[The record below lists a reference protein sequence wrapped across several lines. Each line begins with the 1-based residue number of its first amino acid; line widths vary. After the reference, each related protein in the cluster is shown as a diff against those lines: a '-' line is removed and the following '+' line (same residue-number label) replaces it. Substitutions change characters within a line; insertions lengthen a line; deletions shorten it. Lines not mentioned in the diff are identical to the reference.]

1 MTDAHTGADEGI
13 RLLCVPISEPF
24 ARASAE
30 ILCTFRELA
39 DKALAAPDELDP
51 NGVFCREA
59 AALAT
64 LPDGQQKEA
73 RQGLHSLAVDGGQLI
88 WVHAVDHIRALE
100 HDILMQPPPVW
111 SPLTLA
117 RVVLEGCSFTHYLY
131 DPAIPL
137 AQRLARVSGLCVSEA
152 NNEARAA
159 ASFGPEEQAA
169 ARARQA
175 EAQKLVREANA
186 LERRNDRRNRVIG
199 YTVDGEEAPLDHKIG
214 AQAKAFLPDWA
225 ADAYPLLSGAAHG
238 RPWMIARARSEG
250 GWAGEAATVM
260 AAVMTVMG
268 AVESGIKAW
277 GDYFGADVSGALEE
291 MATARTAFLYKG
303 IALAHANDQ

>member
-1 MTDAHTGADEGI
+1 MTDPHGGADGGV

-24 ARASAE
+24 AQASAE
-30 ILCTFRELA
+30 ILRTFQELA

-51 NGVFCREA
+51 DGVFLREA
-59 AALAT
+59 AALAA
-64 LPDGQQKEA
+64 LPDGQRKKA

-117 RVVLEGCSFTHYLY
+117 RVVLEGCAFTHFLY
-131 DPAIPL
+131 DPSIPL
-137 AQRLARVSGLCVSEA
+137 TQRLARVAGLCGSEA
-152 NNEARAA
+152 RNEAKAA
-159 ASFGPEEQAA
+159 ASFGPEEQAR

-175 EAQKLVREANA
+175 EAQQLVHDADA
-186 LERRNDRRNRVIG
+186 VERLDRRNRVIG
-199 YTVDGEEAPLDHKIG
+199 FSVDGEYAPLDHKIG

-238 RPWMIARARSEG
+238 RPWMIARARSAGE
-250 GWAGEAATVM
+250 WAGEAATVM
-260 AAVMTVMG
+260 AAVVTVMG

-277 GDYFGADVSGALEE
+277 GDYFGTDVSQALEE
-291 MATARTAFLYKG
+291 MAVARIGFLYRG
-303 IALAHANDQ
+303 VALAHADSQ